1 MEWEV
6 KVPRQSPLLGRFG
19 SLELSGM
26 QAEDILGL
34 FEVCLAAR
42 QAFWGKVG
50 DCF

>member
-6 KVPRQSPLLGRFG
+6 KVPIQSPLLGRFV
-19 SLELSGM
+19 SLEPSGM

-42 QAFWGKVG
+42 QDSWGKVWV
-50 DCF
+50 CF